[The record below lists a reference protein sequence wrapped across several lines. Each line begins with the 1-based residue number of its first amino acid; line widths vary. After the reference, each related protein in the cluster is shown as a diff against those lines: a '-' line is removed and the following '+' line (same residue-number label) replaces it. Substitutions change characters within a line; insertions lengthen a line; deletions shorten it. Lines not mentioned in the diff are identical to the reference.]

1 MAASFNSLPAE
12 LVKRIAEMVHDQ
24 DSRVPGYPLQR
35 APHPRRNRPV
45 VDSEDDEDEDEESD
59 PEDDTD
65 VAAGLWSFW
74 HGRGLRALVMV
85 SRRVREAAV
94 PLLYERLAASA
105 LAHPFFQFHVL
116 GEPLSQYV
124 QHVVIDNVVPGVHR
138 IPVACALRKLPNLKT
153 LRLLEAA
160 VTRYGTVQAAASIDI
175 FNAGLTS
182 ALDVVERL
190 ELLGNPSP
198 METILLRVRNSS
210 NIRSLMLY
218 AASGRFPTS
227 ALAALMSAAQRFEG
241 LTEIIIDGVVDEDA
255 TANWPTGLSF
265 PALRSL
271 HLSTLEN
278 IPAALHFAHVLA
290 PNLER
295 VKPYARFEGLTEI
308 IIDGVVDEDAT
319 ANWPTGL
326 SFPALRS
333 LHLSTLENIPAALH
347 FAHVLAPNLERVKP
361 YARFEGLTEIIIDG
375 VVDEDAT
382 ANWPTGLSFPALRSL
397 HLSTL
402 ENIPAALHF
411 AHVLAPN
418 LERVKPYARFEGLT
432 EIIIDGVVDEDATAN
447 WPTGLSFPALRS
459 LHLSTLENIPAA
471 LHFAHVLA
479 PNLERVKVRSI
490 QPPSSP
496 SLVAPHTIFRSLRTL
511 SLDLV
516 GIAPPL
522 LHAFTASP
530 LQHLAVQSRVYFSD
544 SANWPIS
551 HNDIVSAPSTL
562 RTVSFTSMFSLST
575 PVPADFAAACAAR
588 GVRLDV
594 QGSSRSG
601 PVDEFFERTT
611 TLDGPRMAEVEEE
624 QADAVEDTLAWA
636 QRRARWLRAVD
647 DGAGMQELAEAT
659 RRLRERQVMEAV

>member
-1 MAASFNSLPAE
+1 MAASYNSLPAE

-94 PLLYERLAASA
+94 PLLYEVRPLSSSPHRPQLTYFVQRLAASA

-227 ALAALMSAAQRFEG
+227 ALAALMSAAQ
-241 LTEIIIDGVVDEDA
+241 
-255 TANWPTGLSF
+255 
-265 PALRSL
+265 
-271 HLSTLEN
+271 
-278 IPAALHFAHVLA
+278 
-290 PNLER
+290 
-295 VKPYARFEGLTEI
+295 
-308 IIDGVVDEDAT
+308 
-319 ANWPTGL
+319 
-326 SFPALRS
+326 
-333 LHLSTLENIPAALH
+333 
-347 FAHVLAPNLERVKP
+347 
-361 YARFEGLTEIIIDG
+361 
-375 VVDEDAT
+375 
-382 ANWPTGLSFPALRSL
+382 
-397 HLSTL
+397 
-402 ENIPAALHF
+402 
-411 AHVLAPN
+411 
-418 LERVKPYARFEGLT
+418 RFEGLT